1 MNFYNPF
8 KVSDRN
14 GSASLIASIIVLY
27 LAVMFLVGLILSS
40 ISGFY
45 TVLLVTALA
54 IIRVIYAIIKGD

>member
-1 MNFYNPF
+1 MKFYNPF

-14 GSASLIASIIVLY
+14 GSVSLIASIIVLY

>member
-1 MNFYNPF
+1 MKFYNPF

-14 GSASLIASIIVLY
+14 GSVSLIASIIGLY
-27 LAVMFLVGLILSS
+27 LAVMFLVGVILSS

>member
-1 MNFYNPF
+1 MKFYNPF

-14 GSASLIASIIVLY
+14 GSVSLIASIIVLY
-27 LAVMFLVGLILSS
+27 LAVVFLVGVILSS

>member
-1 MNFYNPF
+1 MKFYDPL

-14 GSASLIASIIVLY
+14 GSVSLIASIIVLY

>member
-1 MNFYNPF
+1 MKFYNPF

-14 GSASLIASIIVLY
+14 GSVSLIASIIVLY

-40 ISGFY
+40 ISDFY

>member
-1 MNFYNPF
+1 MKFYNPF

-14 GSASLIASIIVLY
+14 GSVSLIASIIALY
-27 LAVMFLVGLILSS
+27 LAVMFLVGVILSS

-45 TVLLVTALA
+45 IVLLVTALA